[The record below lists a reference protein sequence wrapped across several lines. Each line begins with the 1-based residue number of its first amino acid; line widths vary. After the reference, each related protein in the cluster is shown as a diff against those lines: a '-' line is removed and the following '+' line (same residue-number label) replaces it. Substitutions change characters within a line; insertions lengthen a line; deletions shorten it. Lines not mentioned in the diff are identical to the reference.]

1 MELCQPRVGHY
12 NADFY
17 EEDLR
22 LQGFCYGVDR
32 AKQIHVNMAGGEMV
46 K

>member
-1 MELCQPRVGHY
+1 LDYASYELVY
-12 NADFY
+12 DADFD

-22 LQGFCYGVDR
+22 LQGFCHGVDR
-32 AKQIHVNMAGGEMV
+32 ARQIQVNMAGGEMV